1 MQNNLTTVKTAEEIA
16 KIRKAAEIIDDVF
29 DYILGELKEGV
40 TEVEIADKIRAK
52 VIELGGTDVSF
63 DTIVAFGAGGCE
75 PHHVPTDATLKWGDL
90 VTIDMGAIYD
100 GYCSDFTRTMA
111 FGEISDEQR
120 KVYEIVL
127 KAYKLGM
134 KGVKAGESCK
144 AVDALTRDYIAL
156 CGYGDNYIHGTGHG
170 VGTEIHEKPTVNPR
184 SDEVL
189 KDGEVI
195 TIEPGIYLQDR
206 MGVRIENMIIVG
218 TTEPMSRQTVELI
231 TIK

>member
-16 KIRKAAEIIDDVF
+16 KIRKAADIIDDVF
-29 DYILGELKEGV
+29 DYILGELKAGV
-40 TEVEIADKIRAK
+40 TEIEIADKIKAK
-52 VIELGGTDVSF
+52 VLELGGSDVSF

-75 PHHVPTDATLKWGDL
+75 PHHVPTDAKLKWGDL
-90 VTIDMGAIYD
+90 ITIDMGAIYE

-111 FGEISDEQR
+111 YGDISDEQR
-120 KVYEIVL
+120 KIYEIVL
-127 KAYKLGM
+127 KAYELGM
-134 KGVKAGESCK
+134 DGVKAGAGCK
-144 AVDALTRDYIAL
+144 AVDSLTRDYIRL

-170 VGTEIHEKPTVNPR
+170 VGTQIHENPFVNTR

-189 KDGEVI
+189 NDGEVI
-195 TIEPGIYLQDR
+195 TIEPGIYIPDK

-218 TTEPMSRQTVELI
+218 TKGPVSRQPVELI

>member
-1 MQNNLTTVKTAEEIA
+1 MQNKTTVKTQDEIA
-16 KIRKAAEIIDDVF
+16 KIIKAAEIIDDVF

-40 TEVEIADKIRAK
+40 TELEISDKIKAK
-52 VIELGGTDVSF
+52 VIELGGSDVSF
-63 DTIVAFGAGGCE
+63 PTIVAFGAGGCE
-75 PHHVPTDATLKWGDL
+75 PHHEPTDKKLEKGEF

-100 GYCSDFTRTMA
+100 GYCSDFTRTIA

-134 KGVKAGESCK
+134 DGVVEGAGCK
-144 AVDALTRDYIAL
+144 AVDALTRDYISL

-170 VGTEIHEKPTVNPR
+170 VGTEIHENPYVNTR
-184 SDEVL
+184 SDETL
-189 KDGEVI
+189 KNNEVI
-195 TIEPGIYLQDR
+195 TIEPGIYIQDKL
-206 MGVRIENMIIVG
+206 GVRIENMIIVG
-218 TTEPMSRQTVELI
+218 TKGPVSRQTVELI

>member
-1 MQNNLTTVKTAEEIA
+1 MQSKTTVKTQDEIA
-16 KIRKAAEIIDDVF
+16 KIIKAAEIIDDVF

-40 TEVEIADKIRAK
+40 TELEISDKIKAK
-52 VIELGGTDVSF
+52 VIELGGSDVSF
-63 DTIVAFGAGGCE
+63 PTIVAFGAGGCE
-75 PHHVPTDATLKWGDL
+75 PHHEPTDKKLEKGEF

-100 GYCSDFTRTMA
+100 GYCSDFTRTIA

-134 KGVKAGESCK
+134 DGVVEGAGCK
-144 AVDALTRDYIAL
+144 AVDALTRDYISL

-170 VGTEIHEKPTVNPR
+170 VGTEIHENPYVNTR
-184 SDEVL
+184 SDETL
-189 KDGEVI
+189 KNNEVI
-195 TIEPGIYLQDR
+195 TIEPGIYIQDR
-206 MGVRIENMIIVG
+206 LGVRIENMIIVG
-218 TTEPMSRQTVELI
+218 TKGPVSRQTVELI

>member
-1 MQNNLTTVKTAEEIA
+1 MQNKTTVKTQDEIA
-16 KIRKAAEIIDDVF
+16 KIIKAAEIIDDVF

-40 TEVEIADKIRAK
+40 TELEISDKIKAK
-52 VIELGGTDVSF
+52 VIELGGSDVSF
-63 DTIVAFGAGGCE
+63 PTIVAFGAGGCE
-75 PHHVPTDATLKWGDL
+75 PHHEPTDKKLEKGEF

-100 GYCSDFTRTMA
+100 GYCSDFTRTIA

-134 KGVKAGESCK
+134 DGVVEGAGCK
-144 AVDALTRDYIAL
+144 AVDALTRDYISL

-170 VGTEIHEKPTVNPR
+170 VGTEIHENPYVNTR
-184 SDEVL
+184 SDETL
-189 KDGEVI
+189 KNNEVI
-195 TIEPGIYLQDR
+195 TIEPGIYIQDR
-206 MGVRIENMIIVG
+206 LGVRIENMIIVG
-218 TTEPMSRQTVELI
+218 TKGPVSRQTVELI

>member
-1 MQNNLTTVKTAEEIA
+1 MQNNITTVKTAEEIA
-16 KIRKAAEIIDDVF
+16 KIRKAADIIDDVF

-40 TEVEIADKIRAK
+40 TEIQIADKIKAK
-52 VIELGGTDVSF
+52 VLALGGSDVSF

-75 PHHVPTDATLKWGDL
+75 PHHVPTDKKLEKGEFI
-90 VTIDMGAIYD
+90 TIDMGAIYD

-111 FGEISDEQR
+111 FGEITDEQK

-127 KAYKLGM
+127 KAYELGM
-134 KGVKAGESCK
+134 NGVKDGASCK
-144 AVDALTRDYIAL
+144 AVDALTRDYISL

-170 VGTEIHEKPTVNPR
+170 VGTEIHEKPTVNAR
-184 SDEVL
+184 SEEFL

-195 TIEPGIYLQDR
+195 TIEPGIYIQDKL
-206 MGVRIENMIIVG
+206 GVRIENMIIVG
-218 TTEPMSRQTVELI
+218 TKGPVSRQPVELI